1 MTKEDRVEIFR
12 ETMNILKKNEYKAPS
27 GKYVSFD
34 NLHKLIEET
43 KFYSTKITNNYE
55 SLEKYKTI
63 VEVVNMDCLY
73 DAKLLIG
80 EGLHPAVLNMASF
93 HTPGGGVEKGSA
105 AQEESIFRRTNIA
118 LSLYQFHAVG
128 ENYGLKQREERYPLD
143 YNFGGIY
150 SPEVTVFRKSE
161 SDGCELLEDPFK
173 VDVITVSAIKNPT
186 LKDGHI
192 VPWVC
197 DTLMNKIRQIFD
209 MAIANGNDSL
219 VLGAFGCGAYG
230 TPPEHMANLFKKVLE
245 NEKYKTA
252 FRVVSFAI
260 IDDKNAYKAHNPE
273 GNLKPFKFVFDK
285 YNF

>member
-1 MTKEDRVEIFR
+1 MDVAVHVEAVAYGPIAQARLALQVF
-12 ETMNILKKNEYKAPS
+12 
-27 GKYVSFD
+27 
-34 NLHKLIEET
+34 EER
-43 KFYSTKITNNYE
+43 
-55 SLEKYKTI
+55 L
-63 VEVVNMDCLY
+63 V
-73 DAKLLIG
+73 A
-80 EGLHPAVLNMASF
+80 EGQHHASE
-93 HTPGGGVEKGSA
+93 PGHGVA
-105 AQEESIFRRTNIA
+105 AQLVPVIAVGLCGLRQREGVGAHGCRVKTVEAVAAAQDESIFRRTNIA